1 MCKKTAGFHK
11 IERQKKKN
19 QNHRPSKNA
28 GRNNISW
35 YLENRKMNTL
45 QNWPFEVKY
54 RIF

>member
-1 MCKKTAGFHK
+1 MSKKTAGFHQ
-11 IERQKKKN
+11 IERQKKKKPKTP
-19 QNHRPSKNA
+19 PSKNA